1 MKKLGFIFVVFLIV
15 GVLAFC
21 NDSEPEIEIKATISP
36 ISEYEYNILNYK
48 DGAIDDYKMFK
59 LDFHMKHDDSVKERQ
74 IYIPDLMEIFN
85 TIDDTARFD
94 NGNGSSQDNQKVNYA
109 TYNRIAIFYSK
120 GLSNNDIEEVFS
132 DEEITVAWVNRKNEK
147 VEKEYTIA
155 DFIEFSSE
163 PG

>member
-1 MKKLGFIFVVFLIV
+1 MKKLVFIFVVLLII

-21 NDSEPEIEIKATISP
+21 NDSEPDIEIEATISP

-48 DGAIDDYKMFK
+48 DGAIDDYKLFK
-59 LDFHMKHDDSVKERQ
+59 LDFHMKHDDSVKERE

-85 TIDDTARFD
+85 NIDDIARFD
-94 NGNGSSQDNQKVNYA
+94 NGNGSEQDNQRGNFA
-109 TYNRIAIFYSK
+109 TYNRIAVFYSK
-120 GLSNNDIEEVFS
+120 GLSNNDIKEVFS
-132 DEEITVAWVNRKNEK
+132 DEKITVAWVNGKNEK
-147 VEKEYTIA
+147 VEMEYTIA